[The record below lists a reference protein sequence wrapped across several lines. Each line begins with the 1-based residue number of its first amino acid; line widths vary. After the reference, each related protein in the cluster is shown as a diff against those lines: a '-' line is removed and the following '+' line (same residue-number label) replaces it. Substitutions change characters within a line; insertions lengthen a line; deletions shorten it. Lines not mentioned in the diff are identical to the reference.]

1 AQAQFSDNVVKIGV
15 LTDLSGPA
23 SDATGQGSVTAAQM
37 AVEDFG
43 GKVAGVP
50 IEVISANHQLKPDVG
65 SEIATR
71 WYDVEKVDLILDVPV
86 SAVGLAGEEVAR
98 KKQRPF
104 ITHST
109 GPPAFTRKSSPP
121 HRTPLALHLHSPI

>member
-1 AQAQFSDNVVKIGV
+1 MSQVLKSIAAAAAIALLPCLAQAQISDNVVKIGV

-23 SDATGQGSVTAAQM
+23 SDATGQGSVAAAQM

-50 IEVISANHQLKPDVG
+50 VEVISANHQLKPDIG

-71 WYDVEKVDLILDVPV
+71 WYEIEKVDLILDVPV
-86 SAVGLAGEEVAR
+86 SAVAPAVEAGAR
-98 KKQRPF
+98 RQQKSV
-104 ITHST
+104 ST
-109 GPPAFTRKSSPP
+109 NYTCTA
-121 HRTPLALHLHSPI
+121 A